1 APTAVALAPDGRR
14 LATVS
19 GGRRIVVRDTATGNR
34 VREFQ
39 VAKGPIFQLAF
50 SADGGTLAGNEQH
63 LIHVW
68 DVHAGKELSPITRPG
83 LEPRRVA
90 LSPDGKTL
98 ATAGWDRKER
108 PVLCLWETASGR
120 KLREWQPV
128 ADMEETHALAFSPDG
143 KRLASSSSYGDPE
156 QRERLRM

>member
-1 APTAVALAPDGRR
+1 IRFRHGQGIIAVALSPDGKTVISMGGDGSIALHDALTGAKLRSIAAEADARAVVLAPDGRR

-50 SADGGTLAGNEQH
+50 SADGGTLSGNEQH

-68 DVHAGKELSPITRPG
+68 DVHAGKEVSRISPPG
-83 LEPRRVA
+83 LETLRVA

-108 PVLCLWETASGR
+108 
-120 KLREWQPV
+120 
-128 ADMEETHALAFSPDG
+128 
-143 KRLASSSSYGDPE
+143 
-156 QRERLRM
+156 